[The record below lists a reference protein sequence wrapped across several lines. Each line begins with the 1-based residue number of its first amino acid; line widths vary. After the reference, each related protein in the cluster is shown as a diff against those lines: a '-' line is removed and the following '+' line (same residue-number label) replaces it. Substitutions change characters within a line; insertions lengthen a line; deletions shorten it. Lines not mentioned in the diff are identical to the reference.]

1 LKSVFVSAG
10 EVSGDHYVTSA
21 AKSLKDKGFDGR
33 IYGLCGEESRA
44 AGMVEALWSN
54 DVLHVMGIFEV
65 FGAIAAVWNLLGELK
80 RNILKT
86 RPDAVVVADSPDFHL
101 PLVRSLRRNGYRGKI
116 FYIAPPSVWAWRKYR
131 ARTLAKYV
139 DVCFPLFAFERDA
152 LIARKCEARWIGHP
166 LVEEFMNLDIKRVE
180 VVKNIKGPPVGEGAI
195 AALLP
200 GSRRSEIE
208 PLYPVLSELY
218 RSLDANGAAPV
229 FSVAPGLSG
238 AARKF
243 LTGRLAESGER
254 YYEGPGRQ
262 LMGAADVV
270 VGASGTA
277 TAEALLLRRYMVVM
291 YKVSFFS
298 SLIGR
303 LLLREVKFA
312 LPNILA
318 GEYFYPEL
326 IQERATAENAL
337 VCAGDWLGSIAR
349 AREERAR
356 AMDELA
362 AKMGR
367 PGAVGFWAE
376 QILGELE

>member
-1 LKSVFVSAG
+1 LKSVFASAG
-10 EVSGDHYVTSA
+10 EVSGDHYVASV
-21 AKSLKDKGFDGR
+21 AKSLKGIGFGGR

-44 AGMVEALWSN
+44 AGVEALWSN
-54 DVLHVMGIFEV
+54 DVLHVMGISEV
-65 FGAIAAVWNLLGELK
+65 FGAIGAVWKLLGNM
-80 RNILKT
+80 RRSILKT

-101 PLVRSLRRNGYRGKI
+101 PLVRSLRRNGYGGKI
-116 FYIAPPSVWAWRKYR
+116 FYVAPPSIWAWRKYR
-131 ARTLAKYV
+131 ARTLAKYA

-152 LIARKCEARWIGHP
+152 LIAMKCEARWIGHP
-166 LVEEFMNLDIKRVE
+166 LVEEFMHTDIKRDE
-180 VVKNIKGPPVGEGAI
+180 VVKNIKGPAAGEMPI

-229 FSVAPGLSG
+229 FSVAPGLSA
-238 AARKF
+238 AARKS
-243 LTGRLAESGER
+243 LTGYLEASGER
-254 YYEGPGRQ
+254 YYEGPGRE

-298 SLIGR
+298 SLVGR
-303 LLLREVKFA
+303 LLLRGVKFA

-337 VCAGDWLGSIAR
+337 ACVRDWTSSAAR
-349 AREERAR
+349 VREERAR
-356 AMDELA
+356 AMGELV

-367 PGAVGFWAE
+367 PGAAGFWAE
-376 QILGELE
+376 IFLGVLK

>member
-10 EVSGDHYVTSA
+10 EVSGDHYVASA
-21 AKSLKDKGFDGR
+21 ARSLKDKGFDGR
-33 IYGLCGEESRA
+33 IYGLCGKESGA
-44 AGMVEALWSN
+44 AGVVESLWGN
-54 DVLHVMGIFEV
+54 DVLHVMGVSEV
-65 FGAIAAVWNLLGELK
+65 FGAIGAVWKLLRDMR

-101 PLVRSLRRNGYRGKI
+101 PLVRSLRRNGYAGKI
-116 FYIAPPSVWAWRKYR
+116 FYVAPPSIWAWRKYR
-131 ARTLAKYV
+131 VRTLAQYV
-139 DVCFPLFAFERDA
+139 DVCFPMFAFERDA
-152 LIARKCEARWIGHP
+152 LAAEKCDARWIGHP
-166 LVEEFMNLDIKRVE
+166 LVGEFMNLDIKREE
-180 VVKNIKGPPVGEGAI
+180 VVKNIKGPPVNGGAI

-200 GSRRSEIE
+200 GSRQSEIE

-218 RSLDANGAAPV
+218 RSLEANGASPV
-229 FSVAPGLSG
+229 FSVAPGLSA

-243 LTGRLAESGER
+243 LAGRLEMSGER

-262 LMGAADVV
+262 IMGAADIV

-298 SLIGR
+298 GLVGR
-303 LLLREVKFA
+303 LLLRGVRFA

-337 VCAGDWLGSIAR
+337 ACAGKWLDESALEK
-349 AREERAR
+349 EERAR
-356 AMDELA
+356 VMDELA

-367 PGAVGFWAE
+367 PGASNFWAE